1 MNILTVA
8 GRVFCSNPF
17 SFVLGVGLG
26 VVGLYVI
33 NKVEEQRKI
42 ERMQKEIEAAVK
54 ALEIRKL
61 PSTGQLESTQTV
73 EG

>member
-1 MNILTVA
+1 MNILGIA
-8 GRVFCSNPF
+8 GRIVCSNPF
-17 SFVLGVGLG
+17 SFVLGVGIG
-26 VVGLYVI
+26 VVGLYII

-42 ERMQKEIEAAVK
+42 EKMQREIEAAVK

-61 PSTGQLESTQTV
+61 PAVETTQTTA